1 MIKTSLFAHK
11 EREAKLKQVM
21 RCRGWISMSTSP
33 PLLQRST
40 LHHCPQPRAAAVRL
54 SPPN

>member
-40 LHHCPQPRAAAVRL
+40 LQHCPQPRAAAVRR